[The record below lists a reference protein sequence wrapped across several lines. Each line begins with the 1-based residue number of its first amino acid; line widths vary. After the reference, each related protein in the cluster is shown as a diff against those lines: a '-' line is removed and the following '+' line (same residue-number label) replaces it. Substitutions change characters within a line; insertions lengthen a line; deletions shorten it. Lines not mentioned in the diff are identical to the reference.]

1 MNGRYWSS
9 ESWNTLFVENPIM
22 HQFAIGLIWGV
33 YENNKIIQSFR
44 YMEDGTFNTVDE
56 EEFTL
61 PENAQ
66 ITLAHP
72 ADLGEEL
79 TSSWKTQLDDY
90 EIIQPIEQLDISVI
104 EFAEKDITGKKII
117 RYSDK
122 YISVGKMNSAAK
134 KYEFIRGEVLDGGS
148 FFCYHIVDKFLN
160 IYVHIN
166 VDDMYMGQDFEE
178 QISIKECSFCR
189 LPEDGEPLDD
199 IKDNMILDVSSLSQ
213 RFVSSIIGL
222 LDKITE

>member
-1 MNGRYWSS
+1 M
-9 ESWNTLFVENPIM
+9 I
-22 HQFAIGLIWGV
+22 
-33 YENNKIIQSFR
+33 
-44 YMEDGTFNTVDE
+44 
-56 EEFTL
+56 
-61 PENAQ
+61 
-66 ITLAHP
+66 
-72 ADLGEEL
+72 EL
-79 TSSWKTQLDDY
+79 
-90 EIIQPIEQLDISVI
+90 
-104 EFAEKDITGKKII
+104 AEKDIAGKKII

-178 QISIKECSFCR
+178 QISIKEVAFCR
-189 LPEDGEPLDD
+189 LPEDEEPLDD

>member
-1 MNGRYWSS
+1 
-9 ESWNTLFVENPIM
+9 
-22 HQFAIGLIWGV
+22 
-33 YENNKIIQSFR
+33 
-44 YMEDGTFNTVDE
+44 MEDGTFNTVDE
-56 EEFTL
+56 KEFTL

-72 ADLGEEL
+72 ADLGKEL

-104 EFAEKDITGKKII
+104 ELAEKDIAGKKII

-178 QISIKECSFCR
+178 QISIKEVAFCR